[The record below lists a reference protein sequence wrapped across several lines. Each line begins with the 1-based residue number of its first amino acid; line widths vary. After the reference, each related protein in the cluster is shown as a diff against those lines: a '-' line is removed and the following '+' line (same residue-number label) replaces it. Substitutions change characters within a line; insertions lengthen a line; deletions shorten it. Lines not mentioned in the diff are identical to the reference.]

1 MAYGSGEGAK
11 ELNILISLTRAV
23 LRNKDNKRVASY
35 IKVWLYEALD
45 LSTEMNHIT
54 AGLLIIIKETG
65 FDFKNQKTLLAK
77 CEEKLKIV
85 PREVAKKIAEYY
97 ETSMMI

>member
-1 MAYGSGEGAK
+1 MAHGSGGGAK

-23 LRNKDNKRVASY
+23 LRNKDNKRVATY

-45 LSTEMNHIT
+45 LTTEMNHIV

-65 FDFKNQKTLLAK
+65 FDFKNQKTLINK
-77 CEEKLKIV
+77 CEEKLKAV
-85 PREVAKKIAEYY
+85 PQEDAEKIAKYY
-97 ETSMMI
+97 RLIVEI